1 MATSEG
7 VYHMRCNECGNRVA
21 DGLNECRICHMAVLS
36 LDSATL
42 NTPIP
47 VTGEP
52 MVLSSAAVRN
62 ELQQDVSRQ
71 LALEQGTCTETTQVG
86 ASKASAYSASLQDWI
101 LGRRSVQ
108 GRVILVEP
116 SYLENPSPD
125 VCRFLNRTL
134 WIILLVLSPVLVLY
148 WILVKVGGFPALL
161 AFIGMFLLVR
171 FISPTNL
178 YAMFRIFSVLNPATR
193 DPAAQV
199 PVRYYRIREDESDA
213 EAMVRVK
220 GRLTHGNIGLDDR
233 VTLFGRLSRGTL
245 FARHGYNHRT
255 ASTIRT
261 AGSYSWVGL
270 LLTLIF
276 ILVVANEFYQPTMR
290 YAQIISSLGGV
301 K

>member
-1 MATSEG
+1 
-7 VYHMRCNECGNRVA
+7 MRCQMCGNVSE
-21 DGLNECRICHMAVLS
+21 DGQDGCPTCREVFKVFGPSTDDLPRQLEISPQSVS
-36 LDSATL
+36 
-42 NTPIP
+42 
-47 VTGEP
+47 GE
-52 MVLSSAAVRN
+52 MVLRQN
-62 ELQQDVSRQ
+62 QQGLSEPTGNAPLVSPVPCPVPDESKGKTKT
-71 LALEQGTCTETTQVG
+71 AQG
-86 ASKASAYSASLQDWI
+86 SLVPFQK
-101 LGRRSVQ
+101 SVT

-116 SYLENPSPD
+116 AYSENPAPD
-125 VCRFLNRTL
+125 ICRIITRVL
-134 WIILLVLSPVLVLY
+134 WIVLLLLSPILVLY

-161 AFIGMFLLVR
+161 AFVGMFLLVR

-255 ASTIRT
+255 ASSIRT

-276 ILVVANEFYQPTMR
+276 ILVVASEFYQPTMR
-290 YAQIISSLGGV
+290 YAQKISSLGGV